1 MKKNQIKKW
10 FKEHEATIK
19 HLLKN
24 GVLIGVSV
32 TGGYVVA
39 KGIYDVSNND
49 YFDHVGLNLER
60 MSDGIRLTCIPFNG
74 KSGRRSPSILNIRFN
89 DSDEY
94 VNDFVSRFSNLLVEK
109 DSPVEQT
116 TE

>member
-1 MKKNQIKKW
+1 MKKIQIKKW

-19 HLLKN
+19 HLLKD
-24 GVLIGVSV
+24 GVLIGVGV

-39 KGIYDVSNND
+39 KGIYDVSNNS
-49 YFDHVGLNLER
+49 YFNRVGIVPKK
-60 MSDGIRLTCIPFNG
+60 MSDGIRLECVFFNE
-74 KSGRRSPSILNIRFN
+74 KSGRRSPSTIKIKFDDYELAT
-89 DSDEY
+89 
-94 VNDFVSRFSNLLVEK
+94 DFVNRFSNLLVEK